1 MLLKLG
7 MSLAALD
14 NRDTAC
20 ATYAEVEKRY
30 PQMSDNVRRKL
41 QTEEQSS
48 RCS

>member
-20 ATYAEVEKRY
+20 ATYREVLLRY
-30 PQMSDNVRRKL
+30 PNASEAFRKKVAI
-41 QTEEQSS
+41 EQSAMS
-48 RCS
+48 C